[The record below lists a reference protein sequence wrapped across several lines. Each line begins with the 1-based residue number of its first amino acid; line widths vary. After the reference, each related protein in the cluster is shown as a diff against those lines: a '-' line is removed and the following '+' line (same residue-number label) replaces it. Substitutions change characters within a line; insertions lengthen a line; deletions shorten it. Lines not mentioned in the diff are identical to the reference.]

1 MTERRSIGID
11 RRVDVEWLDAVA
23 GQVAAEAEEPAIRE
37 AIFKLLDGVVTGG
50 NKRGTACHKTMSVLS
65 RTWVNVSPETRPLR
79 DRAARLLPQLTK
91 AQRLGLHW
99 ALLTATYPFFADVA
113 TNTGRLLALQGNL
126 NLAQLTRRM
135 REEWGDRSTMT
146 RAVQRVIRS
155 MVQWGVLADSD
166 QRGVYAGAKEPIPVP
181 STVGELLL
189 EALLMRHD
197 GESLPVDQALRHPCF
212 FPFHV
217 ELRAHQLRRSARF
230 DVHRQGLDVDVV
242 TLVRTRTVGREEARQ
257 LGLNLKE

>member
-1 MTERRSIGID
+1 MMERRNIGID
-11 RRVDVEWLDAVA
+11 RRVDLEWLDAVA
-23 GQVAAEAEEPAIRE
+23 AQVASGVEEPAIRD

-50 NKRGTACHKTMSVLS
+50 SKRGTACHKTMSVLS
-65 RTWVNVSPETRPLR
+65 RTWVNVSSDTRSLR
-79 DRAARLLPQLTK
+79 DRAASLLPHLTK
-91 AQRLGLHW
+91 TQRLSLHW

-166 QRGVYAGAKEPIPVP
+166 QRGVYSGAKEPILV
-181 STVGELLL
+181 SANLGELLL
-189 EALLMRHD
+189 EALLIRHG

-212 FPFHV
+212 FPFSV
-217 ELRAHQLRRSARF
+217 DLRAYQLRRSTRF

-242 TLVRTRTVGREEARQ
+242 TLVRSRTAGCEEPRQ
-257 LGLNLKE
+257 LGLDLKE